1 MRQIDYGE
9 AIKES
14 EEELMRLERS
24 EQHGLLRDHLRF
36 LRLLKTGVCHSQAA
50 AGTYIG
56 IKGRAAEK
64 LWHKYRQRGIEAFIH
79 YPFEGT
85 RGRLSEA
92 QKQYL
97 TAELKQGKVQTLAE
111 AKAYIEKHFGIIY
124 TVGGVCYLFKQMHI
138 KKKVGRPSNVRKDTA
153 GAAQFKKKYFLN

>member
-1 MRQIDYGE
+1 MRRIDYGE

-14 EEELMRLERS
+14 EEELVRLERS

-56 IKGRAAEK
+56 IKQRAAEK
-64 LWHKYRQRGIEAFIH
+64 LWKKYREGGIEAFVH

-85 RGRLSEA
+85 KGKLSEA
-92 QKQYL
+92 QKQDL
-97 TAELKQGKVQTLAE
+97 IEELKQGSVQTLAE
-111 AKAYIEKHFGIIY
+111 AKGYIEKHFGISY

-138 KKKVGRPSNVRKDTA
+138 KKKVGRPSNVRKDVA
-153 GAAQFKKKYFLN
+153 GAERFKKKFFPS